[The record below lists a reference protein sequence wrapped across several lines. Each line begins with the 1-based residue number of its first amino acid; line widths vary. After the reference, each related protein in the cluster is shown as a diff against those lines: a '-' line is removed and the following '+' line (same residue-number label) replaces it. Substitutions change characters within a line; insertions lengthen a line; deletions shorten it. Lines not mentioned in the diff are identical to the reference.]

1 MIELKNI
8 TLRLKS
14 FSLQNIDLK
23 INDNEYFVLLG
34 PTGSGK
40 SMIMDIIAGSII
52 PDEGRIIINGR
63 DITYLPPE
71 KRKVGYVTQDY
82 SLFDHMK
89 VIDNITFGLRVRKVS
104 EKDAM
109 DIIKPLVDKFNL
121 NELLDKYP
129 YVLSGGEK
137 QKVAIVRALAINP
150 DILLL
155 DEPLVSLDPNI
166 RSRFMVELKNIHEE
180 MKFTT
185 LHVTHSMDEA
195 EYLADHLGIIKSGRI
210 IQVGKFDEISRNPV
224 SDFVASFIGLEN
236 IISDDEIN
244 EILNVDKGKRIA
256 FRPVD
261 VEISDN
267 GIEMDIEGMQKLY
280 SGIRIMGKVNNS
292 KITVI
297 LNSVSEIKNGKIKI
311 KIKRFSVIQD

>member
-8 TLRLKS
+8 TLRMKS

-23 INDNEYFVLLG
+23 INENEYFVLLG

-71 KRKVGYVTQDY
+71 KRNVGYVTQDY

-109 DIIKPLVDKFNL
+109 NIIKPLVDKFNL
-121 NELLDKYP
+121 NDLLDKYP

-185 LHVTHSMDEA
+185 LHVTHSIDEA

-210 IQVGKFDEISRNPV
+210 IQVGKFDEISRNPS

-244 EILNVDKGKRIA
+244 KILNVDKGKRIA

>member
-244 EILNVDKGKRIA
+244 KILNVDKGKRIA